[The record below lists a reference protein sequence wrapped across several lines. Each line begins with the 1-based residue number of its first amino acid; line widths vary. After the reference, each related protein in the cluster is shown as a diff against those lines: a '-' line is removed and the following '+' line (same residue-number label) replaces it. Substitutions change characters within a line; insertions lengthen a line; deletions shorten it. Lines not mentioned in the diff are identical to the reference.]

1 MRIKDYDDYE
11 AIDVDDPTNG
21 PIFDH
26 VADRRRNLD
35 RIFKRKPGDKE
46 WKFDQFKKK
55 EKQCE

>member
-1 MRIKDYDDYE
+1 MRIKDYEQNIYDY
-11 AIDVDDPTNG
+11 DPTNG
-21 PIFDH
+21 PKVDH
-26 VADRRRNLD
+26 VYHIRKSLD